1 MFLMPSN
8 QKDQKKRQ
16 QGSSPR
22 GFAGMDEEQQR
33 EISAKGGRAAHQ
45 SGNAHEFDSEE
56 AREAGRKGGQ
66 ASHAS
71 SRGGQQNKGN
81 NSSHRNEEDEEK
93 EEEDG
98 SSSSRGERNR

>member
-1 MFLMPSN
+1 MPSN
-8 QKDQKKRQ
+8 QKDQKKG
-16 QGSSPR
+16 QGSSQR

-71 SRGGQQNKGN
+71 SRGQQNKGSNQTN
-81 NSSHRNEEDEEK
+81 NRNEEDDDNEDEE
-93 EEEDG
+93 
-98 SSSSRGERNR
+98 SSSTRGGRSSDRNR

>member
-1 MFLMPSN
+1 MPSN
-8 QKDQKKRQ
+8 QKDQKKGQ
-16 QGSSPR
+16 QGSSQR
-22 GFAGMDEEQQR
+22 GFAGMNEEQQR

-71 SRGGQQNKGN
+71 SRAAQQNKGSTSN
-81 NSSHRNEEDEEK
+81 RSEEEEDEDES
-93 EEEDG
+93 
-98 SSSSRGERNR
+98 SSSSRGGRNR

>member
-8 QKDQKKRQ
+8 QKDQKKGQ
-16 QGSSPR
+16 QGSSQR

-81 NSSHRNEEDEEK
+81 NADNRNEE
-93 EEEDG
+93 EEDEDEG
-98 SSSSRGERNR
+98 SSSSRGGRNR